1 MKFVA
6 TILVSLLGHH
16 LSLADESSSRLGNL
30 KGGRT
35 LKGKANKAKANKAK
49 AGKTCKGHKALEDA
63 DPVLLQ
69 VRRSDIV

>member
-35 LKGKANKAKANKAK
+35 LKGKANKAKA
-49 AGKTCKGHKALEDA
+49 GKTCKGHKALKDV